1 MPVSR
6 DAFKTA
12 AKMAREPA
20 HGLRAGDALHL
31 AAALEVGAQT
41 IATLD
46 AVMTANAKRL
56 KMKVVVFS

>member
-1 MPVSR
+1 MPISR
-6 DAFKTA
+6 AAFEAA
-12 AKMAREPA
+12 AKMTRESA

-31 AAALEVGAQT
+31 AAALEMGAQT

-56 KMKVVVFS
+56 RMKVVVFS

>member
-6 DAFKTA
+6 QAFESA
-12 AKMAREPA
+12 AKMTRESA

-31 AAALEVGAQT
+31 AAALEIGAQT

-46 AVMTANAKRL
+46 AVMSANAKRL
-56 KMKVVVFS
+56 KMTVVAFA